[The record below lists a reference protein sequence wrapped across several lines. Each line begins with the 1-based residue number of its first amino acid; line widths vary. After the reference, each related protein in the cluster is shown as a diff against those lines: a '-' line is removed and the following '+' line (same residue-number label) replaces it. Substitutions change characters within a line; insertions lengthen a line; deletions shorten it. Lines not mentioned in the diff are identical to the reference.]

1 MLQNAQTRDQMMQNI
16 LEDQKRLIEFMGKM
30 RINNN
35 KKYKNKKT

>member
-30 RINNN
+30 RINN